1 VEQVNQ
7 GQRAI
12 VELRK
17 VHATPQVN
25 FIEKNQMRTQVAGKL
40 KRTSTDTS
48 EYESDITKTKH
59 SSAKV

>member
-1 VEQVNQ
+1 VVEQVNQ

-25 FIEKNQMRTQVAGKL
+25 FIEKNQIDNT
-40 KRTSTDTS
+40 
-48 EYESDITKTKH
+48 I
-59 SSAKV
+59 